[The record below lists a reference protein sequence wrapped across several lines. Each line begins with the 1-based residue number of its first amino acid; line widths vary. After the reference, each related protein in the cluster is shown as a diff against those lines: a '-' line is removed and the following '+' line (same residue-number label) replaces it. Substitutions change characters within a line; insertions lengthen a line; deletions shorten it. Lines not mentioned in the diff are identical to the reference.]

1 MLKKIAS
8 YGFAVMGTWLI
19 SATNANAVIFFNETF
34 ETDGNG
40 TRYTTS
46 VPEFT
51 NDSTDYFTRTDGSNI
66 SAGVEF
72 TNITGSYFAAQD
84 IDGGSSSSQQS
95 ITWSGIDI
103 SGFENLELTASIAED
118 DDGTNQDWDD
128 SDFVNFSAT
137 FDGGSSTNVL
147 AFENDGSTFNSA
159 AFEDTDFDGI
169 GDGTEVTNE
178 FTDFTKSL
186 TNTGSTLDLVITMD
200 LNAGDEDIA
209 IDNIRISGDTT
220 ATAAVP
226 FEFSPTLG
234 LLFVGTIIGYK
245 KLRTRAKS
253 F

>member
-8 YGFAVMGTWLI
+8 CGFAVLGTWLI
-19 SATNANAVIFFNETF
+19 SATNANAVILLNETF

-51 NDSTDYFTRTDGSNI
+51 DGGTDYFTRTDGSNI
-66 SAGVEF
+66 SSSVEF
-72 TNITGSYFAAQD
+72 TDATGSYFAAQD
-84 IDGGSSSSQQS
+84 IDSEVASSQQT
-95 ITWSGIDI
+95 ITLSGIDI
-103 SGFENLELTASIAED
+103 SGFENLALTASIAED
-118 DDGTNQDWDD
+118 DDGSNQDWDN
-128 SDFVNFSAT
+128 SDFVRFSAE
-137 FDGGSSTNVL
+137 FDSGSPTNIL
-147 AFENDGSTFNSA
+147 AFENDGSTFNTA
-159 AFEDTDFDGI
+159 PLEDTDFDGF
-169 GDGTEVTNE
+169 GDGTEVTDA

-200 LNAGDEDIA
+200 LDSGDEDIA
-209 IDNIRISGDTT
+209 IDNITITGD
-220 ATAAVP
+220 ATAVP

-245 KLRTRAKS
+245 KLRTKVKS